1 VESIITTTVLMMLV
15 LGTVDMGVGIFR
27 MHLVSEA
34 ARQGARRAVV
44 QGSVALSNLNGGPW
58 GPISF
63 SGAGNSSDPKVTSIS
78 PFLTGLDLTNTTIN
92 YTWPDN
98 SNAAEKRVTCQVT
111 TKWHPL
117 IAWIFGSSVRTLTG
131 ESTMLIAH

>member
-1 VESIITTTVLMMLV
+1 MMRARSGRRQRRGGALVESIITTTALMMLL

-34 ARQGARRAVV
+34 ARQGARKAIV
-44 QGSVALSNLNGGPW
+44 QGSLAPSNLNGGPW
-58 GPISF
+58 GPTGF
-63 SGAGNSSDPKVTSIS
+63 SGTGSSSDPKVTSIS
-78 PFLTGLDLTNTTIN
+78 GFLTGLDHTNTTIS

-111 TKWHPL
+111 TNWHPL
-117 IAWIFGSSVRTLTG
+117 IAWI
-131 ESTMLIAH
+131 